1 MVSSTARTAWSHVTT
16 NARAVMKSTSWS
28 SKTLTKK
35 HRIKLSKTNTTQLSG
50 NNMNV
55 YEKLNIARKKFH
67 GIELKKSGHNKFAG
81 YKYFELGDFIIP
93 ALDIFNEVGLT
104 AVISFGKEEAIMV
117 IVDNE
122 KPENRIIISSPMSSA
137 ALKGCHEVQNLG
149 AVQTYLRRYLWVAAL
164 EIVEHDALDSSPKL
178 TEEGVNKKGNA
189 PVVTP
194 RGGIGE
200 NLPQDIKDFLTDL
213 AAGVTELV
221 DQGKAKEAL
230 ALIDEQALEAD
241 QRVWLANQMSSTVRS
256 ALKSAKG

>member
-1 MVSSTARTAWSHVTT
+1 
-16 NARAVMKSTSWS
+16 
-28 SKTLTKK
+28 
-35 HRIKLSKTNTTQLSG
+35 
-50 NNMNV
+50 MNV

-104 AVISFGKEEAIMV
+104 AVISFGKEEASMTI
-117 IVDNE
+117 IDVDKSE
-122 KPENRIIISSPMSSA
+122 DRIIISSPMSTA

-178 TEEGVNKKGNA
+178 TDEGIKKKGAA

-194 RGGIGE
+194 RGGIGDD
-200 NLPQDIKDFLTDL
+200 LPQDIKEFLTDL

-256 ALKSAKG
+256 ALKKIKEVNNG